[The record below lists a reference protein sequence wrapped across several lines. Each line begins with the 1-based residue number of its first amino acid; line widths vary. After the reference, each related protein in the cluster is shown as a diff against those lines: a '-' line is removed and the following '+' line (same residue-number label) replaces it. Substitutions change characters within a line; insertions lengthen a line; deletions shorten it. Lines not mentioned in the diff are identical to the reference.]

1 MRPYGDT
8 TGDGRVQLSF
18 TLPVPFG
25 DEAERAR
32 AEGAALQLAAKMGLD
47 PAMVVHAKG
56 MGPDFTFFI
65 VYGRVS
71 HLVDLSAVTVAER
84 EFPVLPAAEVNLRI
98 RSALGRKLV
107 VVGACIGTDAHTVGI
122 DAILNVKGHAGEK
135 GLEYYREIR
144 VVNMG
149 SQVSVPDLV
158 ARAAAEHADAVL
170 VSQVVTQRDAHL
182 TNTRQMSAAFRAG
195 FGPDERPLLVV
206 GGPRFDPGAAHDLGV
221 DKIFG
226 RGTTP
231 GEVASYLVHALARG
245 RREPHDCVGLTVTHR
260 RYVTY
265 ADAHYGGN
273 LVNGAY
279 VLELFGD
286 VGTEASIR
294 MDGDEGLL
302 ASYSDVQF
310 RAPVRAGDVIEVTA
324 TVTAV
329 GRRSRQLAFEARVV
343 CRADPARGDSAAAV
357 LAEPIVVVTAT
368 GTVVV
373 PAAAATPS
381 AARSIGLRCYCSK
394 GGGGHAAVQVPG
406 PGDALRGRRRR
417 RALEAQLRVAP
428 DGAARREQ
436 RDPPQPGLPGSGR
449 RRGRRPVPGREP
461 SGHGHAA
468 GHRR

>member
-8 TGDGRVQLSF
+8 TGDGRVQVSF

-32 AEGAALQLAAKMGLD
+32 AEGAALQLAGKMGLD

-149 SQVSVPDLV
+149 AQVGVDDLV

-182 TNTRQMSAAFRAG
+182 TNTREMSAAFRGEFA
-195 FGPDERPLLVV
+195 PES
-206 GGPRFDPGAAHDLGV
+206 PGAAAAGGGRAAVRSRRGARPRRGQDLRPRHHA
-221 DKIFG
+221 G
-226 RGTTP
+226 RGGQLP
-231 GEVASYLVHALARG
+231 GARAGPGGGPGGSGGMESPRG
-245 RREPHDCVGLTVTHR
+245 RRSMTVGLTVTHR

-279 VLELFGD
+279 VLDLFGD

-343 CRADPARGDSAAAV
+343 CRADPARGDSAATV
-357 LAEPIVVVTAT
+357 LSEPVVVVTAT

-373 PAAAATPS
+373 P
-381 AARSIGLRCYCSK
+381 
-394 GGGGHAAVQVPG
+394 
-406 PGDALRGRRRR
+406 
-417 RALEAQLRVAP
+417 
-428 DGAARREQ
+428 
-436 RDPPQPGLPGSGR
+436 PP
-449 RRGRRPVPGREP
+449 
-461 SGHGHAA
+461 A
-468 GHRR
+468 G